1 LWVGCGLTLSTD
13 KSENPFR
20 AVGVSGETP
29 HPSLAF
35 FLQKAQKTDNSD
47 FSVREATPRTKGLA
61 HFFAVK
67 LQKT

>member
-1 LWVGCGLTLSTD
+1 
-13 KSENPFR
+13 
-20 AVGVSGETP
+20 VGVSGETP

-47 FSVREATPRTKGLA
+47 FSVREATPRTEGLA